1 MKNKILYSIMAF
13 VLGFCFTACSDDVDY
28 GINTTPLLKDGSV
41 VTGSADVTS
50 TSATLHGTVAGLDGQ
65 ATSAYVT
72 GFYYGLSQDNLSERV
87 VAPSSTSFEVSISG
101 MPGTVYY
108 YQAFVTLQGKVT
120 YKGEVSSL
128 TLTDSKAVTGDYQ
141 DLTANS
147 VKLSGQIQQLPAN
160 AEVGI
165 VVSGV
170 PGDERVRAGVRI
182 PGVLGT
188 DYSIE
193 ALGLVPATTYYYAA
207 YLDLGQGVVYGETK
221 EFTTPAKEF
230 DVDNDLVDLG
240 LSTKWAKCNIG
251 ANSETELGA
260 LVGFG
265 DLTGYN
271 TSINPEDYASGD
283 IYKSAQDIANKVTD
297 GKTTIPTIAEYE
309 ELFRCCKVEWIE
321 KEGVGGYQF
330 TGPNGNS
337 IFMPAAGSRT
347 QGTTASVG
355 TEGRYLSGSINAA
368 DPQFAMSYLF
378 NQGGNAR
385 STTPVYQALAVRPV
399 SVAKNVPFDKSLL
412 CKTWEIDLT
421 LDGEYQVFHGPSY
434 FYGTDD
440 SWRTVT
446 NGEPVVGDSWCW
458 DADFAGNTWVVGG
471 SAANCQGS
479 ITFNED
485 GTVVVKHVD
494 ADGKETTEEGTYTV
508 DEANKTITLEGA
520 NCLAPSNFAPGYVD
534 DLKNNIKILSLTDKS
549 LQLGVLRTDPSQGPC
564 QLSINM
570 VPQLEKYGY
579 KATLN
584 CYGQKPGGGEPS
596 DAWAGATV
604 TVAGGQTGTYTV
616 TFNTAEPRAYGQVY
630 TLDIEGFAAAY
641 PNAFVKIDTL
651 KADGNVIPFDANK
664 FYYGDIEGNG
674 KYRVEMANI
683 WGCGHNDGWN
693 GLKDTPFHPG
703 GGETTEE
710 TALAFNST
718 FEVTFTIV
726 SLDTNLEFTAKQ
738 TAVGLEPEWA
748 QPGNWGKENPG
759 AIKVVKD
766 NFQYKLASTSDLSM
780 NIDVDAD
787 CGGVGPANGA
797 VCLVDIVD
805 IRKYFSGFSAELK
818 SVVNDGV
825 NIPFDASKI
834 LYGDIENNG
843 NFRVE
848 LHNIWGSG
856 TAAAPAFDGETQV
869 EGNNCVLSLGY
880 QKSCKYTI
888 GNFSTELFAKPW

>member
-1 MKNKILYSIMAF
+1 MKNKILFSIMAF
-13 VLGFCFTACSDDVDY
+13 VLGFCFTACSDDDIAV
-28 GINTTPLLKDGSV
+28 NTTPLLKDGSV

-50 TSATLHGTVAGLDGQ
+50 TSATMHGTVAGLESQ
-65 ATSAYVT
+65 AQSAYVT
-72 GFYYGLSQDNLSERV
+72 GFYYGVSQDNLSERV
-87 VAPSSTSFEVSISG
+87 LANSASEFSATIAG

-128 TLTDSKAVTGDYQ
+128 ILTDSKAITGDYK
-141 DLTANS
+141 DLTATT
-147 VKLSGQIQQLPAN
+147 VKLSGQIQQLPAD

-170 PGDERVRAGVRI
+170 AGDERVRAGVRI
-182 PGVLGT
+182 PGVLGS
-188 DYSIE
+188 DYSID
-193 ALGLVPATTYYYAA
+193 ALGLIPGTTYYYAA
-207 YLDLGQGVVYGETK
+207 YLDLGQGVVYGDTK

-251 ANSETELGA
+251 ANSDTELGA

-283 IYKSAQDIANKVTD
+283 VYKSAQDIANKVTD

-321 KEGVGGYQF
+321 KEGVAGYKF

-347 QGTTASVG
+347 QGTTTSVG
-355 TEGRYLSGSINAA
+355 TEGRYLSGSVNAT

-399 SVAKNVPFDKSLL
+399 SVAKNIPFDKSLL

-421 LDGEYQVFHGPSY
+421 LDGEYKVFHGPTY
-434 FYGTDD
+434 FYGTQD

-458 DADFAGNTWVVGG
+458 DPDFAGNSWAVGG

-494 ADGKETTEEGTYTV
+494 AEGKETTEEGTYTV

-520 NCLAPSNFAPGYVD
+520 NCLAPANYGPGYTD
-534 DLKNNIKILSLTDKS
+534 DLKNNIKILSLTDKT
-549 LQLGVLRTDPSQGPC
+549 LQLAVMRTDPSQGAC
-564 QLSINM
+564 LLSINM
-570 VPQLEKYGY
+570 IPQLEKYGY
-579 KATLN
+579 KAVLS
-584 CYGQKPGGGEPS
+584 CYGQIPGGGEPS

-616 TFNTAEPRAYGQVY
+616 TFNTSEPRAYGQVY
-630 TLDIEGFAAAY
+630 VLDIEGFAAAY

-651 KADGNVIPFDANK
+651 KADGKVIPFDANK
-664 FYYGDIEGNG
+664 FYYGDIEEKGN
-674 KYRVEMANI
+674 YRVEIANI

-738 TAVGLEPEWA
+738 TAVGLNSDWTM
-748 QPGNWGKENPG
+748 PGQWGKENPG
-759 AIKVVKD
+759 AVKVVKE
-766 NFQYKLASTSDLSM
+766 NFQYKLASTSDFSM
-780 NIDVDAD
+780 LLDVDAN

-818 SVVNDGV
+818 SVVNDDV
-825 NIPFDASKI
+825 NVPFEASKI

-856 TAAAPAFDGETQV
+856 TAANPAFDGSTQV

-888 GNFSTELFAKPW
+888 GNFSSELFAKPW

>member
-1 MKNKILYSIMAF
+1 MAF
-13 VLGFCFTACSDDVDY
+13 VLGFCFTACSDDDIAV
-28 GINTTPLLKDGSV
+28 NTTPLLKDGSV

-50 TSATLHGTVAGLDGQ
+50 TSATMHGTVAGLESQ
-65 ATSAYVT
+65 AQSAYVT
-72 GFYYGLSQDNLSERV
+72 GFYYGVSQDNLSERV
-87 VAPSSTSFEVSISG
+87 LANSASEFSATIAG

-128 TLTDSKAVTGDYQ
+128 ILTDSKAVTGDYK
-141 DLTANS
+141 DLTATT
-147 VKLSGQIQQLPAN
+147 VKLSGQIQQLPAD

-170 PGDERVRAGVRI
+170 AGDERVRAGVRI
-182 PGVLGT
+182 PGVLGS
-188 DYSIE
+188 DYSID
-193 ALGLVPATTYYYAA
+193 ALGLIPGTTYYYAA
-207 YLDLGQGVVYGETK
+207 YLDLGQGVVYGDTK

-321 KEGVGGYQF
+321 KEGVAGYQF

-347 QGTTASVG
+347 QGTTTSVG
-355 TEGRYLSGSINAA
+355 TEGRYLSGSVNAT

-399 SVAKNVPFDKSLL
+399 SVAKNIPFDKSLL

-421 LDGEYQVFHGPSY
+421 LDGEYKVFHGPTY
-434 FYGTDD
+434 FYGTQD

-458 DADFAGNTWVVGG
+458 DPDFAGNSWAVGG

-494 ADGKETTEEGTYTV
+494 AEGKETTEEGTYTV

-520 NCLAPSNFAPGYVD
+520 NCLAPANYGPGYTD
-534 DLKNNIKILSLTDKS
+534 DLKNNIKILSLTDKT
-549 LQLGVLRTDPSQGPC
+549 LQLAVMRTDPSQGAC
-564 QLSINM
+564 LLSINM
-570 VPQLEKYGY
+570 IPQLEKYGY
-579 KATLN
+579 KAVLS
-584 CYGQKPGGGEPS
+584 CYGQIPGGGEPS

-616 TFNTAEPRAYGQVY
+616 TFNTSEPRAYGQVY
-630 TLDIEGFAAAY
+630 VLDIEGFAAAY

-651 KADGNVIPFDANK
+651 KADGKVIPFDANK
-664 FYYGDIEGNG
+664 FYYGNIQDDG
-674 KYRVEMANI
+674 KYRVEIANI
-683 WGCGHNDGWN
+683 WGCGHNDDWT

-738 TAVGLEPEWA
+738 TAVGLNSDWTM
-748 QPGNWGKENPG
+748 PGQWGKENPG
-759 AIKVVKD
+759 AVKVVKE
-766 NFQYKLASTSDLSM
+766 NFQYKLASTSDFSM
-780 NIDVDAD
+780 LLDVDAD

-818 SVVNDGV
+818 SVVNDDV
-825 NIPFDASKI
+825 NVPFDASKI

-856 TAAAPAFDGETQV
+856 TAANPAFDGSTQV

-888 GNFSTELFAKPW
+888 GNFSSELFAKPW

>member
-1 MKNKILYSIMAF
+1 MAF
-13 VLGFCFTACSDDVDY
+13 VLGLCFTACSDDDIAV
-28 GINTTPLLKDGSV
+28 NTTPLLKEGSV

-50 TSATLHGTVAGLDGQ
+50 TSATMHGTVAGLDGQ
-65 ATSAYVT
+65 AASAYVT
-72 GFYYGLSQDNLSERV
+72 GFYYGASQDNLSERV
-87 VAPSSTSFEVSISG
+87 LANSASEFSATVSG

-120 YKGEVSSL
+120 VKGDVQSL
-128 TLTDSKAVTGDYQ
+128 TLTNSKAITGDYK

-147 VKLSGQIQQLPAN
+147 VKLSGQIQQLPAD

-170 PGDERVRAGVRI
+170 AGDERVRAGVRI
-182 PGVLGT
+182 PGVLGS

-193 ALGLVPATTYYYAA
+193 ALGLVPGTTYYYAA

-251 ANSETELGA
+251 ANSETELGS

-309 ELFRCCKVEWIE
+309 ELFRCCNVEWME
-321 KEGVGGYQF
+321 KDGVAGYQF

-337 IFMPAAGSRT
+337 IFMPAAGSRSAAT
-347 QGTTASVG
+347 STGVG
-355 TEGRYLSGSINAA
+355 SEGRYLSGSINAT

-399 SVAKNVPFDKSLL
+399 SMAKNIPFDKSLL

-421 LDGEYQVFHGPSY
+421 LDGEYQIFHGPSY

-446 NGEPVVGDSWCW
+446 NGEPVVGDIWCW
-458 DADFAGNTWVVGG
+458 DADFAGNSWAVGG

-520 NCLAPSNFAPGYVD
+520 NCLAPSNFTPGYVD

-549 LQLGVLRTDPSQGPC
+549 LQLGVLRNPSQGAAL
-564 QLSINM
+564 LSINM

-579 KATLN
+579 
-584 CYGQKPGGGEPS
+584 
-596 DAWAGATV
+596 
-604 TVAGGQTGTYTV
+604 
-616 TFNTAEPRAYGQVY
+616 
-630 TLDIEGFAAAY
+630 
-641 PNAFVKIDTL
+641 
-651 KADGNVIPFDANK
+651 
-664 FYYGDIEGNG
+664 
-674 KYRVEMANI
+674 
-683 WGCGHNDGWN
+683 
-693 GLKDTPFHPG
+693 
-703 GGETTEE
+703 
-710 TALAFNST
+710 
-718 FEVTFTIV
+718 
-726 SLDTNLEFTAKQ
+726 
-738 TAVGLEPEWA
+738 
-748 QPGNWGKENPG
+748 
-759 AIKVVKD
+759 
-766 NFQYKLASTSDLSM
+766 
-780 NIDVDAD
+780 
-787 CGGVGPANGA
+787 
-797 VCLVDIVD
+797 
-805 IRKYFSGFSAELK
+805 
-818 SVVNDGV
+818 
-825 NIPFDASKI
+825 
-834 LYGDIENNG
+834 
-843 NFRVE
+843 
-848 LHNIWGSG
+848 
-856 TAAAPAFDGETQV
+856 
-869 EGNNCVLSLGY
+869 
-880 QKSCKYTI
+880 SCI
-888 GNFSTELFAKPW
+888 IN

>member
-1 MKNKILYSIMAF
+1 MKNKILFSIMAF
-13 VLGFCFTACSDDVDY
+13 VLGFCFTACSDDDIAV
-28 GINTTPLLKDGSV
+28 NTTPLLKDGSV

-50 TSATLHGTVAGLDGQ
+50 TSATMHGTVAGLESQ
-65 ATSAYVT
+65 AQSAYVT
-72 GFYYGLSQDNLSERV
+72 GFYYGVSQDNLSERV
-87 VAPSSTSFEVSISG
+87 LANSASEFSATIAG

-128 TLTDSKAVTGDYQ
+128 ILTDSKAVTGDYK
-141 DLTANS
+141 DLTATT
-147 VKLSGQIQQLPAN
+147 VKLSGQIQQLPAD

-170 PGDERVRAGVRI
+170 AGDERVRAGVRI
-182 PGVLGT
+182 PGVLGS
-188 DYSIE
+188 DYSID
-193 ALGLVPATTYYYAA
+193 ALGLIPGTTYYYAA
-207 YLDLGQGVVYGETK
+207 YLDLGQGVVYGDTK

-251 ANSETELGA
+251 ANSDTELGA

-283 IYKSAQDIANKVTD
+283 VYKSAQDIANKVTD

-321 KEGVGGYQF
+321 KEGVAGYKF

-347 QGTTASVG
+347 QGTTTSVG
-355 TEGRYLSGSINAA
+355 TEGRYLSGSVNAT

-399 SVAKNVPFDKSLL
+399 SVAKNIPFDKSLL

-421 LDGEYQVFHGPSY
+421 LDGEYQVFHGPTY
-434 FYGTDD
+434 FYGTQD

-458 DADFAGNTWVVGG
+458 DPDFAGNSWAVGG

-494 ADGKETTEEGTYTV
+494 AEGKETTEEGTYTV

-520 NCLAPSNFAPGYVD
+520 NCLAPANYGPGYTD
-534 DLKNNIKILSLTDKS
+534 DLKNNIKILSLTDKT
-549 LQLGVLRTDPSQGPC
+549 LQLAVMRTDPSQGAC
-564 QLSINM
+564 LLSINM
-570 VPQLEKYGY
+570 IPQLEKYGY
-579 KATLN
+579 KAVLS
-584 CYGQKPGGGEPS
+584 CYGQIPGGGEPS

-630 TLDIEGFAAAY
+630 VLDIEGFAAAY

-651 KADGNVIPFDANK
+651 KADGKVIPFDANK
-664 FYYGDIEGNG
+664 FYYGDIENNG
-674 KYRVEMANI
+674 KYRVEIANI
-683 WGCGHNDGWN
+683 WGFGHNDAWN

-718 FEVTFTIV
+718 FEVKFTIV
-726 SLDTNLEFTAKQ
+726 SLDTNLEFNAKQ
-738 TAVGLEPEWA
+738 TAVDLNSDWSMLGH
-748 QPGNWGKENPG
+748 WGKENPG
-759 AIKVVKD
+759 AIKVVKE
-766 NFQYKLASTSDLSM
+766 NFQYKLASTSDLSL

-787 CGGVGPANGA
+787 CGGTGTANGA

-825 NIPFDASKI
+825 NVPFDASKI

-856 TAAAPAFDGETQV
+856 TAANPAFDGATVV

>member
-1 MKNKILYSIMAF
+1 MAF
-13 VLGFCFTACSDDVDY
+13 VLGFCFTACSDDDIAV
-28 GINTTPLLKDGSV
+28 NTTPLLKDGSV

-50 TSATLHGTVAGLDGQ
+50 TSATMHGTVAGLESQ
-65 ATSAYVT
+65 AQSAYVT
-72 GFYYGLSQDNLSERV
+72 GFYYGVSQDNLSERV
-87 VAPSSTSFEVSISG
+87 LANSASEFSATIAG

-128 TLTDSKAVTGDYQ
+128 ILTDSKAVTGDYK
-141 DLTANS
+141 DLTATT
-147 VKLSGQIQQLPAN
+147 VKLSGQIQQLPAD

-170 PGDERVRAGVRI
+170 AGDERVRAGVRI
-182 PGVLGT
+182 PGVLGS
-188 DYSIE
+188 DYSID
-193 ALGLVPATTYYYAA
+193 ALGLIPGTTYYYAA
-207 YLDLGQGVVYGETK
+207 YLDLGQGVVYGDTK

-251 ANSETELGA
+251 ANSDTELGA

-283 IYKSAQDIANKVTD
+283 VYKSAQDIANKVTD

-321 KEGVGGYQF
+321 KEGVAGYKF

-347 QGTTASVG
+347 QGTTTSVG
-355 TEGRYLSGSINAA
+355 TEGRYLSGSVNAT

-399 SVAKNVPFDKSLL
+399 SVAKNIPFDKSLL

-421 LDGEYQVFHGPSY
+421 LDGEYKVFHGPTY
-434 FYGTDD
+434 FYGTQD

-458 DADFAGNTWVVGG
+458 DPDFAGNSWAVGG

-494 ADGKETTEEGTYTV
+494 AEGKETTEEGTYTV

-520 NCLAPSNFAPGYVD
+520 NCLAPANYGPGYTD
-534 DLKNNIKILSLTDKS
+534 DLKNNIKILSLTDKT
-549 LQLGVLRTDPSQGPC
+549 LQLAVMRTDPSQGAC
-564 QLSINM
+564 LLSINM
-570 VPQLEKYGY
+570 IPQLEKYGY
-579 KATLN
+579 KAVLS
-584 CYGQKPGGGEPS
+584 CYGQIPGGGEPS

-616 TFNTAEPRAYGQVY
+616 TFNTSEPRAYGQVY
-630 TLDIEGFAAAY
+630 VLDIEGFAAAY

-651 KADGNVIPFDANK
+651 KADGKVIPFDANK
-664 FYYGDIEGNG
+664 FY
-674 KYRVEMANI
+674 
-683 WGCGHNDGWN
+683 
-693 GLKDTPFHPG
+693 
-703 GGETTEE
+703 
-710 TALAFNST
+710 
-718 FEVTFTIV
+718 
-726 SLDTNLEFTAKQ
+726 
-738 TAVGLEPEWA
+738 
-748 QPGNWGKENPG
+748 
-759 AIKVVKD
+759 
-766 NFQYKLASTSDLSM
+766 
-780 NIDVDAD
+780 
-787 CGGVGPANGA
+787 
-797 VCLVDIVD
+797 
-805 IRKYFSGFSAELK
+805 
-818 SVVNDGV
+818 
-825 NIPFDASKI
+825 
-834 LYGDIENNG
+834 
-843 NFRVE
+843 
-848 LHNIWGSG
+848 
-856 TAAAPAFDGETQV
+856 
-869 EGNNCVLSLGY
+869 
-880 QKSCKYTI
+880 
-888 GNFSTELFAKPW
+888 

>member
-1 MKNKILYSIMAF
+1 MKNKILFSIMAF
-13 VLGFCFTACSDDVDY
+13 VLGFCFTACSDDDIAV
-28 GINTTPLLKDGSV
+28 NTTPLLKDGSV

-50 TSATLHGTVAGLDGQ
+50 TSATMHGTVAGLESQ
-65 ATSAYVT
+65 AQSAYVT
-72 GFYYGLSQDNLSERV
+72 GFYYGVSQDNLSERV
-87 VAPSSTSFEVSISG
+87 LANSASEFSATIAG

-128 TLTDSKAVTGDYQ
+128 ILTDSKAVTGDYK
-141 DLTANS
+141 DLTATT
-147 VKLSGQIQQLPAN
+147 VKLSGQIQQLPAD

-170 PGDERVRAGVRI
+170 AGDERVRAGVRI
-182 PGVLGT
+182 PGVLGS
-188 DYSIE
+188 DYSID
-193 ALGLVPATTYYYAA
+193 ALGLIPGTTYYYAA
-207 YLDLGQGVVYGETK
+207 YLDLGQGVVYGDTK

-283 IYKSAQDIANKVTD
+283 VYKSAQDIANKVTD

-321 KEGVGGYQF
+321 KEGVAGYQF

-347 QGTTASVG
+347 QGTTTSVG
-355 TEGRYLSGSINAA
+355 TEGRYLSGSVNAT

-399 SVAKNVPFDKSLL
+399 SVAKNIPFDKSLL

-421 LDGEYQVFHGPSY
+421 LDGEYKVFHGPTY
-434 FYGTDD
+434 FYGTQD

-458 DADFAGNTWVVGG
+458 DPDFAGNSWAVGG

-494 ADGKETTEEGTYTV
+494 AEGKETTEEGTYTV

-520 NCLAPSNFAPGYVD
+520 NCLAPANYGPGYTD
-534 DLKNNIKILSLTDKS
+534 DLKNNIKILSLTDKT
-549 LQLGVLRTDPSQGPC
+549 LQLAVMRTDPSQGAC
-564 QLSINM
+564 LLSINM
-570 VPQLEKYGY
+570 IPQLEKYGY
-579 KATLN
+579 KAVLS
-584 CYGQKPGGGEPS
+584 CYGQIPGGGEPS

-616 TFNTAEPRAYGQVY
+616 TFNTSEPRAYGQVY
-630 TLDIEGFAAAY
+630 VLDIEGFAAAY

-651 KADGNVIPFDANK
+651 KADGKVIPFDANK
-664 FYYGDIEGNG
+664 FYYGDIEEKGN
-674 KYRVEMANI
+674 YRVEIANI
-683 WGCGHNDGWN
+683 WGCGHNDDWT

-738 TAVGLEPEWA
+738 TAVGLNSDWTM
-748 QPGNWGKENPG
+748 PGQWGKENPG
-759 AIKVVKD
+759 AVKVVKE
-766 NFQYKLASTSDLSM
+766 NFQYKLASTSDFSM
-780 NIDVDAD
+780 LLDVDAD

-818 SVVNDGV
+818 SVVNDDV
-825 NIPFDASKI
+825 NVPFDASKI

-856 TAAAPAFDGETQV
+856 TAANPAFDGSTQV

-888 GNFSTELFAKPW
+888 GNFSSELFAKPW

>member
-1 MKNKILYSIMAF
+1 MKNKILFSIMAF
-13 VLGFCFTACSDDVDY
+13 VLGFCFTACSDDDIAV
-28 GINTTPLLKDGSV
+28 NTTPLLKDGSV

-50 TSATLHGTVAGLDGQ
+50 TSATMHGTVAGLESQ
-65 ATSAYVT
+65 AQSAYVT
-72 GFYYGLSQDNLSERV
+72 GFYYGVSQDNLSERV
-87 VAPSSTSFEVSISG
+87 LANSASEFSATIAG

-128 TLTDSKAVTGDYQ
+128 ILTDSKAVTGDYK
-141 DLTANS
+141 DLTATT
-147 VKLSGQIQQLPAN
+147 VKLSGQIQQLPAD

-170 PGDERVRAGVRI
+170 AGDERVRAGVRI
-182 PGVLGT
+182 PGVLGS
-188 DYSIE
+188 DYSID
-193 ALGLVPATTYYYAA
+193 ALGLIPGTTYYYAA
-207 YLDLGQGVVYGETK
+207 YLDLGQGVVYGDTK

-230 DVDNDLVDLG
+230 DVDNDLLDLG

-251 ANSETELGA
+251 ANSDTELGA

-283 IYKSAQDIANKVTD
+283 VYKSAQDIANKVTD
-297 GKTTIPTIAEYE
+297 GKATIPTIAEYE

-321 KEGVGGYQF
+321 KEGVAGYKF

-347 QGTTASVG
+347 QGTTTSVG
-355 TEGRYLSGSINAA
+355 TEGRYLSGSVNAT

-399 SVAKNVPFDKSLL
+399 SVAKNIPFDKSLL

-421 LDGEYQVFHGPSY
+421 LDGEYQVFHGPTY
-434 FYGTDD
+434 FYGTQD

-458 DADFAGNTWVVGG
+458 DPDFAGNSWAVGG

-494 ADGKETTEEGTYTV
+494 AEGKETTEEGTYTV

-520 NCLAPSNFAPGYVD
+520 NCLAPANYGPGYTD
-534 DLKNNIKILSLTDKS
+534 DLKNNIKILTLTDKT
-549 LQLGVLRTDPSQGPC
+549 LQLAVMRTDPSQGAC
-564 QLSINM
+564 LLSINM
-570 VPQLEKYGY
+570 IPQLEKYGY
-579 KATLN
+579 KAVLS
-584 CYGQKPGGGEPS
+584 CYGQIPGGGEPS

-616 TFNTAEPRAYGQVY
+616 TFNTSEPRAYGQVY
-630 TLDIEGFAAAY
+630 VLDIEGFAAAY

-651 KADGNVIPFDANK
+651 KADGKVIPFDANK
-664 FYYGDIEGNG
+664 FYYGDIEEKGN
-674 KYRVEMANI
+674 YRVEIANI

-738 TAVGLEPEWA
+738 TAVGLNSDWTM
-748 QPGNWGKENPG
+748 PGQWGKENPG
-759 AIKVVKD
+759 AVKVVKE
-766 NFQYKLASTSDLSM
+766 NFQYKLASTSDFSM
-780 NIDVDAD
+780 LLDVDAD

-818 SVVNDGV
+818 SVVNDDV
-825 NIPFDASKI
+825 NVPFDASKI

-856 TAAAPAFDGETQV
+856 TAANPAFDGSTQV

-888 GNFSTELFAKPW
+888 GNFSSELFAKPW

>member
-13 VLGFCFTACSDDVDY
+13 VLGFCFTACSDDDIAV
-28 GINTTPLLKDGSV
+28 NTTPLLKDGSV

-50 TSATLHGTVAGLDGQ
+50 TSATMHGTVAGLESQ
-65 ATSAYVT
+65 AQSAYVT
-72 GFYYGLSQDNLSERV
+72 GFYYGVSQDNLSERV
-87 VAPSSTSFEVSISG
+87 LANSASEFSATIAG

-128 TLTDSKAVTGDYQ
+128 ILTDSKAVTGDYK
-141 DLTANS
+141 DLTATT
-147 VKLSGQIQQLPAN
+147 VKLSGQIQQLPAD

-170 PGDERVRAGVRI
+170 AGDERVRAGVRI
-182 PGVLGT
+182 PGVLGS
-188 DYSIE
+188 DYSID
-193 ALGLVPATTYYYAA
+193 ALGLIPGTTYYYAA
-207 YLDLGQGVVYGETK
+207 YLDLGQGVVYGDTK

-251 ANSETELGA
+251 ANSDTDLGA

-321 KEGVGGYQF
+321 KEGVAGYQF

-347 QGTTASVG
+347 QGTTTSVG
-355 TEGRYLSGSINAA
+355 TEGRYLSGSVNAT

-399 SVAKNVPFDKSLL
+399 SVAKNIPFDKSLL

-421 LDGEYQVFHGPSY
+421 LDGEYQVFHGPTY
-434 FYGTDD
+434 FYGTQD

-458 DADFAGNTWVVGG
+458 DPDFAGNSWAVGG

-494 ADGKETTEEGTYTV
+494 AEGKETTEEGTYTV

-520 NCLAPSNFAPGYVD
+520 NCLAPANYGPGYTD
-534 DLKNNIKILSLTDKS
+534 DLKNNIKILSLTDKT
-549 LQLGVLRTDPSQGPC
+549 LQLAVMRTDPSQGAC
-564 QLSINM
+564 LLSINM
-570 VPQLEKYGY
+570 IPQLEKYGY
-579 KATLN
+579 KAVLS
-584 CYGQKPGGGEPS
+584 CYGQIPGGGEPS

-616 TFNTAEPRAYGQVY
+616 TFNTSEPRAYGQVY
-630 TLDIEGFAAAY
+630 VLDIEGFAAAY

-651 KADGNVIPFDANK
+651 KADGKVIPFDANK
-664 FYYGDIEGNG
+664 FYYGDIEDKGN
-674 KYRVEMANI
+674 YRVEIANI

-738 TAVGLEPEWA
+738 TAVGLNSDWSM
-748 QPGNWGKENPG
+748 PGNWGKENPG
-759 AIKVVKD
+759 AVKVVKE
-766 NFQYKLASTSDLSM
+766 NFQYKLASTSDFSM
-780 NIDVDAD
+780 LLDVDAD

-818 SVVNDGV
+818 SVVNDDV
-825 NIPFDASKI
+825 NVPFDASKI

-856 TAAAPAFDGETQV
+856 TAANPAFDGATQV
-869 EGNNCVLSLGY
+869 EGNNCMLSLGY

-888 GNFSTELFAKPW
+888 GNFSSELFAKPW

>member
-1 MKNKILYSIMAF
+1 MKNKILFSIMAF
-13 VLGFCFTACSDDVDY
+13 VLGFCFTACSDDDIAV
-28 GINTTPLLKDGSV
+28 NTTPLLKDGSV

-50 TSATLHGTVAGLDGQ
+50 TSATMHGTVAGLESQ
-65 ATSAYVT
+65 AQSAYVT
-72 GFYYGLSQDNLSERV
+72 GFYYGVSQDNLSERV
-87 VAPSSTSFEVSISG
+87 LANSASEFSATIAG

-128 TLTDSKAVTGDYQ
+128 ILTDSKAVTGDYK
-141 DLTANS
+141 DLTATT
-147 VKLSGQIQQLPAN
+147 VKLSGQIQQLPAD

-170 PGDERVRAGVRI
+170 AGDERVRAGVRI
-182 PGVLGT
+182 PGVLGS
-188 DYSIE
+188 DYSID
-193 ALGLVPATTYYYAA
+193 ALGLIPGTTYYYAA
-207 YLDLGQGVVYGETK
+207 YLDLGQGVVYGDTK

-251 ANSETELGA
+251 ANSDTELGA

-283 IYKSAQDIANKVTD
+283 VYKSAQDIANKVTD

-321 KEGVGGYQF
+321 KEGVAGYKF

-347 QGTTASVG
+347 QGTTTSVG
-355 TEGRYLSGSINAA
+355 TEGRYLSGSVNAT

-399 SVAKNVPFDKSLL
+399 SVAKNIPFDKSLL

-421 LDGEYQVFHGPSY
+421 LDGEYQVFHGPTY
-434 FYGTDD
+434 FYGTQD

-458 DADFAGNTWVVGG
+458 DPDFAGNSWAVGG

-494 ADGKETTEEGTYTV
+494 AEGKETTEEGTYTV

-520 NCLAPSNFAPGYVD
+520 NCLAPANYGPGYTD
-534 DLKNNIKILSLTDKS
+534 DLKNNIKILSLTDKT
-549 LQLGVLRTDPSQGPC
+549 LQLAVMRTDPSQGAC
-564 QLSINM
+564 LLSINM
-570 VPQLEKYGY
+570 IPQLEKYGY
-579 KATLN
+579 KAVLS
-584 CYGQKPGGGEPS
+584 CYGQIPGGGEPS

-616 TFNTAEPRAYGQVY
+616 TFNTSEPRAYGQVY
-630 TLDIEGFAAAY
+630 VLDIEGFAAAY

-651 KADGNVIPFDANK
+651 KADGKVIPFDANK
-664 FYYGDIEGNG
+664 FYYGNIQDDG
-674 KYRVEMANI
+674 KYRVEIANI
-683 WGCGHNDGWN
+683 WGCGHNDDWT

-738 TAVGLEPEWA
+738 TAVGLNSDWTM
-748 QPGNWGKENPG
+748 PGQWGKENPG
-759 AIKVVKD
+759 AVKVVKE
-766 NFQYKLASTSDLSM
+766 NFQYKLASTSDFSM
-780 NIDVDAD
+780 LLDVDAD

-818 SVVNDGV
+818 SVVNDDV
-825 NIPFDASKI
+825 NVPFDASKI

-856 TAAAPAFDGETQV
+856 TAANPAFDGSTQV

-888 GNFSTELFAKPW
+888 GNFSSELFAKPW

>member
-28 GINTTPLLKDGSV
+28 GVNTTPLLKDGSV

-50 TSATLHGTVAGLDGQ
+50 TSATMHGTVAGLENQ
-65 ATSAYVT
+65 AQSAYVT
-72 GFYYGLSQDNLSERV
+72 GFYYGISQDNLSERV
-87 VAPSSTSFEVSISG
+87 LANSASEFSATVSG

-120 YKGEVSSL
+120 VKGNVQSL
-128 TLTDSKAVTGDYQ
+128 TLTDSKAVTGDYK
-141 DLTANS
+141 DLTSNS
-147 VKLSGQIQQLPAN
+147 VKLSGQIQQLPAD

-165 VVSGV
+165 VISGV
-170 PGDERVRAGVRI
+170 AGDERVRAGVRI
-182 PGVLGT
+182 PGVLGS

-207 YLDLGQGVVYGETK
+207 YLDLGQGVVYGDTK

-251 ANSETELGA
+251 ASSETELGA

-271 TSINPEDYASGD
+271 TSINPEDYASAD
-283 IYKSAQDIANKVTD
+283 IYKSAQDIANKTTD
-297 GKTTIPTIAEYE
+297 GKTTIPTIEEYE
-309 ELFRCCKVEWIE
+309 ELFRCCKVEWME
-321 KEGVGGYQF
+321 KEGVAGYQF

-347 QGTTASVG
+347 QRTTAGVG
-355 TEGRYLSGSINAA
+355 NEGRYLSGSVNAT
-368 DPQFAMSYLF
+368 DGQFAMSYLF
-378 NQGGNAR
+378 NQGGNGR
-385 STTPVYQALAVRPV
+385 STTPVYQALSVRPV

-421 LDGEYQVFHGPSY
+421 LDGEYQVFPGPTY
-434 FYGTDD
+434 FYGTQD

-446 NGEPVVGDSWCW
+446 NNEPIVGDSWCW
-458 DADFAGNTWVVGG
+458 APTFADASWAVGG

-485 GTVVVKHVD
+485 GTVVVKHVA
-494 ADGKETTEEGTYTV
+494 ADGKETVEEGTYTV
-508 DEANKTITLEGA
+508 DEAKKTITLKDA
-520 NCLAPSNFAPGYVD
+520 NCLAPTKFAPGFVD

-549 LQLGVLRTDPSQGPC
+549 LQLAVLRTDPSQGPC
-564 QLSINM
+564 LLSINM
-570 VPQLEKYGY
+570 IPQLEKYGY

-596 DAWAGATV
+596 DAWAGATC
-604 TVAGGQTGTYTV
+604 TVAGGQTGTYTL
-616 TFNTAEPRAYGQVY
+616 TFNAAEPRAYGQVY
-630 TLDIEGFAAAY
+630 ILDIEGFAAAY

-674 KYRVEMANI
+674 KYRIEMANI
-683 WGCGHNDGWN
+683 WGRGHNDAWN
-693 GLKDTPFHPG
+693 GLKDTPFRPG

-726 SLDTNLEFTAKQ
+726 SLDTNLEFNAKQ
-738 TAVGLEPEWA
+738 TAVGLEPGWA

-759 AIKVVKD
+759 AIKVVKE
-766 NFQYKLASTSDLSM
+766 NFQYKLASTSDLSL

-787 CGGVGPANGA
+787 CDGTGPANGA

-825 NIPFDASKI
+825 NVPFEASKI
-834 LYGDIENNG
+834 LYGDIEDNG

-856 TAAAPAFDGETQV
+856 TAANPAFDGATVV

>member
-1 MKNKILYSIMAF
+1 MAF
-13 VLGFCFTACSDDVDY
+13 VMGLCLTACSDDDIAV
-28 GINTTPLLKDGSV
+28 NTTPLLKDGSV
-41 VTGSADVTS
+41 VTGSADVTP
-50 TSATLHGTVAGLDGQ
+50 TSATMHGTVAGLESQ
-65 ATSAYVT
+65 AQSAYVT
-72 GFYYGLSQDNLSERV
+72 GFYYGVSQDNLSERV
-87 VAPSSTSFEVSISG
+87 LANSASEFSATIAG

-128 TLTDSKAVTGDYQ
+128 ILTDSKAVTGDYK
-141 DLTANS
+141 DLTATT
-147 VKLSGQIQQLPAN
+147 VKLSGQIQQLPAD

-170 PGDERVRAGVRI
+170 AGDERVRAGVRI
-182 PGVLGT
+182 PGVLGS
-188 DYSIE
+188 DYSID
-193 ALGLVPATTYYYAA
+193 ALGLIPGTTYYYAA
-207 YLDLGQGVVYGETK
+207 YLDLGQGVVYGDTK

-251 ANSETELGA
+251 ANSETDLGA

-321 KEGVGGYQF
+321 KEGVAGYQF

-347 QGTTASVG
+347 QGTTTSVG
-355 TEGRYLSGSINAA
+355 TEGRYLSGSVNAT

-399 SVAKNVPFDKSLL
+399 SVAKNIPFDKSLL

-421 LDGEYQVFHGPSY
+421 LDGEYQVFHGPTY
-434 FYGTDD
+434 FYGTQD

-458 DADFAGNTWVVGG
+458 DPDFAGNSWAVGG

-494 ADGKETTEEGTYTV
+494 AEGKETTEEGTYTV

-520 NCLAPSNFAPGYVD
+520 NCLAPANYGPGYTD
-534 DLKNNIKILSLTDKS
+534 DLKNNIKILSLTDKT
-549 LQLGVLRTDPSQGPC
+549 LQLAVMRTDPSQGAC
-564 QLSINM
+564 LLSINM
-570 VPQLEKYGY
+570 IPQLEKYGY
-579 KATLN
+579 KAVLS
-584 CYGQKPGGGEPS
+584 CYGQIPGGGEPS

-616 TFNTAEPRAYGQVY
+616 TFNTSEPRAYGQVY
-630 TLDIEGFAAAY
+630 VLDIEGFAAAY

-651 KADGNVIPFDANK
+651 KADGKVIPFDANK
-664 FYYGDIEGNG
+664 FYYGDIEDKGN
-674 KYRVEMANI
+674 YRVEIANI

-738 TAVGLEPEWA
+738 TAVGLNSDWSM
-748 QPGNWGKENPG
+748 PGNWGKENPG
-759 AIKVVKD
+759 AVKVVKE
-766 NFQYKLASTSDLSM
+766 NFQYKLASTSDFSM
-780 NIDVDAD
+780 LLDVDAD

-818 SVVNDGV
+818 SVVNDDV
-825 NIPFDASKI
+825 NVPFDASKI
-834 LYGDIENNG
+834 LYGDIEDNG

-848 LHNIWGSG
+848 LHNIWGNG
-856 TAAAPAFDGETQV
+856 TAANPAFDGSTQV
-869 EGNNCVLSLGY
+869 EGNNCMLSLGY

-888 GNFSTELFAKPW
+888 GNFSSELFAKPW

>member
-1 MKNKILYSIMAF
+1 MKNKILFSIMAF
-13 VLGFCFTACSDDVDY
+13 VLGFCFTACSDDDIAV
-28 GINTTPLLKDGSV
+28 NTTPLLKDGSV

-50 TSATLHGTVAGLDGQ
+50 TSATMHGTVAGLESQ
-65 ATSAYVT
+65 AQSAYVT
-72 GFYYGLSQDNLSERV
+72 GFYYGVSQDNLSERV
-87 VAPSSTSFEVSISG
+87 LANSASEFSATIAG

-128 TLTDSKAVTGDYQ
+128 ILTDSKAVTGDYK
-141 DLTANS
+141 DLTATT
-147 VKLSGQIQQLPAN
+147 VKLSGQIQQLPAD

-170 PGDERVRAGVRI
+170 AGDERVRAGVRI
-182 PGVLGT
+182 PGVLGS
-188 DYSIE
+188 DYSID
-193 ALGLVPATTYYYAA
+193 ALGLIPGTTYYYAA
-207 YLDLGQGVVYGETK
+207 YLDLGQGVVYGDTK

-251 ANSETELGA
+251 ANSDTELGA

-283 IYKSAQDIANKVTD
+283 VYKSAQDIANKVTD

-321 KEGVGGYQF
+321 KEGVAGYKF

-347 QGTTASVG
+347 QGTTTSVG
-355 TEGRYLSGSINAA
+355 TEGRYLSGSVNAT

-399 SVAKNVPFDKSLL
+399 SVAKNIPFDKSLL

-421 LDGEYQVFHGPSY
+421 LDGEYKVFHGPTY
-434 FYGTDD
+434 FYGTQD

-458 DADFAGNTWVVGG
+458 DPDFAGNSWAVGG

-494 ADGKETTEEGTYTV
+494 AKGKETTEEGTYTV

-520 NCLAPSNFAPGYVD
+520 NCLAPANYGPGYTD
-534 DLKNNIKILSLTDKS
+534 DLKNNIKILSLTDKT
-549 LQLGVLRTDPSQGPC
+549 LQLAVMRTDPSQGAC
-564 QLSINM
+564 LLSINM
-570 VPQLEKYGY
+570 IPQLEKYGY
-579 KATLN
+579 KAVLS
-584 CYGQKPGGGEPS
+584 CYGQIPGGGEPS

-616 TFNTAEPRAYGQVY
+616 TFNTSEPRAYGQVY
-630 TLDIEGFAAAY
+630 VLDIEGFAAAY

-651 KADGNVIPFDANK
+651 KADGKVIPFDANK
-664 FYYGDIEGNG
+664 FYYGNIQDDG
-674 KYRVEMANI
+674 KYRVEIANI
-683 WGCGHNDGWN
+683 WGCGHNDDWT

-738 TAVGLEPEWA
+738 TAVGLNSDWTM
-748 QPGNWGKENPG
+748 PGHWGKENPG
-759 AIKVVKD
+759 AVKVVKE
-766 NFQYKLASTSDLSM
+766 NFQYKLASTSDFSM
-780 NIDVDAD
+780 LLDVDAD

-818 SVVNDGV
+818 SVVNDDV
-825 NIPFDASKI
+825 NVPFDASKI

-856 TAAAPAFDGETQV
+856 TAANPAFDGSTQV

-888 GNFSTELFAKPW
+888 GNFSSELFAKPW

>member
-1 MKNKILYSIMAF
+1 MKNKILFSIMAF
-13 VLGFCFTACSDDVDY
+13 VLGFCFTACSDDDIAV
-28 GINTTPLLKDGSV
+28 NTTPLLKDGSV

-50 TSATLHGTVAGLDGQ
+50 TSATMHGTVAGLESQ
-65 ATSAYVT
+65 AQSAYVT
-72 GFYYGLSQDNLSERV
+72 GFYYGVSQDNLSERV
-87 VAPSSTSFEVSISG
+87 LANSASEFSATIAG

-128 TLTDSKAVTGDYQ
+128 ILTDSKAVTGDYK
-141 DLTANS
+141 DLTATT
-147 VKLSGQIQQLPAN
+147 VKLSGQIQQLPAD

-170 PGDERVRAGVRI
+170 AGDERVRAGVRI
-182 PGVLGT
+182 PGVLGS
-188 DYSIE
+188 DYSID
-193 ALGLVPATTYYYAA
+193 ALGLIPGTTYYYAA
-207 YLDLGQGVVYGETK
+207 YLDLGQGVVYGDTK

-309 ELFRCCKVEWIE
+309 ELFRCCKVEWIV
-321 KEGVGGYQF
+321 KEGVAGYQF

-347 QGTTASVG
+347 QGTTTSVG
-355 TEGRYLSGSINAA
+355 TEGRYLSGSVNAT

-399 SVAKNVPFDKSLL
+399 SVAKNIPFDKSLL

-421 LDGEYQVFHGPSY
+421 LDGEYKVFHGPTY
-434 FYGTDD
+434 FYGTQD

-458 DADFAGNTWVVGG
+458 DPDFAGNSWAVGG

-494 ADGKETTEEGTYTV
+494 AEGKETTEEGTYTV

-520 NCLAPSNFAPGYVD
+520 NCLAPANYGPGYTD
-534 DLKNNIKILSLTDKS
+534 DLKNNIKILSLTDKT
-549 LQLGVLRTDPSQGPC
+549 LQLAVMRTDPSQGAC
-564 QLSINM
+564 LLSINM
-570 VPQLEKYGY
+570 IPQLEKYGY
-579 KATLN
+579 KAVLS
-584 CYGQKPGGGEPS
+584 CYGQIPGGGEPS

-616 TFNTAEPRAYGQVY
+616 TFNTSEPRAYGQVY
-630 TLDIEGFAAAY
+630 VLDIEGFAAAY

-651 KADGNVIPFDANK
+651 KADGKVIPFDANK
-664 FYYGDIEGNG
+664 FYYGDIEDKGN
-674 KYRVEMANI
+674 YRVEIANI

-738 TAVGLEPEWA
+738 TAVGLNSDWTM
-748 QPGNWGKENPG
+748 PGQWGKENPG
-759 AIKVVKD
+759 AVKVVKE
-766 NFQYKLASTSDLSM
+766 NFQYKLASTSDFSM
-780 NIDVDAD
+780 LLDVDAD

-818 SVVNDGV
+818 SVVNDDV
-825 NIPFDASKI
+825 NVPFDASKI

-856 TAAAPAFDGETQV
+856 TAANPAFDGSTQV
-869 EGNNCVLSLGY
+869 EGNNCMLSLGY

-888 GNFSTELFAKPW
+888 GNFSSELFAKPW

>member
-1 MKNKILYSIMAF
+1 MKNKILFSIMAF
-13 VLGFCFTACSDDVDY
+13 VLGFCFTACSDDDIAV
-28 GINTTPLLKDGSV
+28 NTTPLLKDGSV

-50 TSATLHGTVAGLDGQ
+50 TSATMHGTVAGLESQ
-65 ATSAYVT
+65 AQSAYVT
-72 GFYYGLSQDNLSERV
+72 GFYYGVSQDNLSERV
-87 VAPSSTSFEVSISG
+87 LANSASEFSATIAG

-128 TLTDSKAVTGDYQ
+128 ILTDSKAVTGDYK
-141 DLTANS
+141 DLTATT
-147 VKLSGQIQQLPAN
+147 VKLSGQIQQLPAD

-170 PGDERVRAGVRI
+170 AGDERVRAGVRI
-182 PGVLGT
+182 PGVLGS
-188 DYSIE
+188 DYSID
-193 ALGLVPATTYYYAA
+193 ALGLIPGTTYYYAA
-207 YLDLGQGVVYGETK
+207 YLDLGQGVVYGDTK

-251 ANSETELGA
+251 ANSETDLGA

-321 KEGVGGYQF
+321 KEGVAGYKF

-347 QGTTASVG
+347 QGTTTSVG
-355 TEGRYLSGSINAA
+355 TEGRYLSGSVNAT

-399 SVAKNVPFDKSLL
+399 SVAKNIPFDKSLL

-421 LDGEYQVFHGPSY
+421 LDGEYKVFHGPTY
-434 FYGTDD
+434 FYGTQD

-458 DADFAGNTWVVGG
+458 DPDFAGNSWAVGG

-494 ADGKETTEEGTYTV
+494 AEGKETTEEGTYTV

-520 NCLAPSNFAPGYVD
+520 NCLAPANYGPGYTD
-534 DLKNNIKILSLTDKS
+534 DLKNNIKILSLTDKT
-549 LQLGVLRTDPSQGPC
+549 LQLAVMRTDPSQGAC
-564 QLSINM
+564 LLSINM
-570 VPQLEKYGY
+570 IPQLEKYGY
-579 KATLN
+579 KAVLS
-584 CYGQKPGGGEPS
+584 CYGQIPGGGEPS

-616 TFNTAEPRAYGQVY
+616 TFNTSEPRAYGQVY
-630 TLDIEGFAAAY
+630 VLDIEGFAAAY

-651 KADGNVIPFDANK
+651 KADGKVIPFDANK
-664 FYYGDIEGNG
+664 FYYGDIEDKGN
-674 KYRVEMANI
+674 YRVEIANI

-693 GLKDTPFHPG
+693 GLTDTPFHPG

-738 TAVGLEPEWA
+738 TAVGLNSDWSM
-748 QPGNWGKENPG
+748 PGNWGKENPG
-759 AIKVVKD
+759 AVKVVKE
-766 NFQYKLASTSDLSM
+766 NFQYKLASTSDFSM
-780 NIDVDAD
+780 LLDVDAD

-818 SVVNDGV
+818 SVVNDDV
-825 NIPFDASKI
+825 NVPFDASKI
-834 LYGDIENNG
+834 LYGDIEDNG

-848 LHNIWGSG
+848 LHNIWGNG
-856 TAAAPAFDGETQV
+856 TAANPAFDGSTQV

-888 GNFSTELFAKPW
+888 GNFSSELFAKPW

>member
-1 MKNKILYSIMAF
+1 MAF
-13 VLGFCFTACSDDVDY
+13 VLGFCFTACSDDDIAV
-28 GINTTPLLKDGSV
+28 NTTPLLKDGSV

-50 TSATLHGTVAGLDGQ
+50 TSATMHGTVAGLESQ
-65 ATSAYVT
+65 AQSAYVT
-72 GFYYGLSQDNLSERV
+72 GFYYGVSQDNLSERV
-87 VAPSSTSFEVSISG
+87 LANSASEFSATIAG

-128 TLTDSKAVTGDYQ
+128 ILTDSKAVTGDYK
-141 DLTANS
+141 DLTATT
-147 VKLSGQIQQLPAN
+147 VKLSGQIQQLPAD

-170 PGDERVRAGVRI
+170 AGDERVRAGVRI
-182 PGVLGT
+182 PGVLGS
-188 DYSIE
+188 DYSID
-193 ALGLVPATTYYYAA
+193 ALGLIPGTTYYYAA
-207 YLDLGQGVVYGETK
+207 YLDLGQGVVYGDTK

-251 ANSETELGA
+251 ANSETDLGA

-321 KEGVGGYQF
+321 KEGVAGYQF

-347 QGTTASVG
+347 QGTTTSVG
-355 TEGRYLSGSINAA
+355 TEGRYLSGSVNAT

-399 SVAKNVPFDKSLL
+399 SVAKNIPFDKSLL

-421 LDGEYQVFHGPSY
+421 LDGEYQVFHGPTY
-434 FYGTDD
+434 FYGTQD

-458 DADFAGNTWVVGG
+458 DPDFAGNSWAVGG

-494 ADGKETTEEGTYTV
+494 AEGKETTEEGTYTV

-520 NCLAPSNFAPGYVD
+520 NCLAPANYGPGYTD
-534 DLKNNIKILSLTDKS
+534 DLKNNIKILSLTDKT
-549 LQLGVLRTDPSQGPC
+549 LQLAVMRTDPSQGAC
-564 QLSINM
+564 LLSINM
-570 VPQLEKYGY
+570 IPQLEKYGY
-579 KATLN
+579 KAVLS
-584 CYGQKPGGGEPS
+584 CYGQIPGGGEPS

-616 TFNTAEPRAYGQVY
+616 TFNTSEPRAYGQVY
-630 TLDIEGFAAAY
+630 VLDIEGFAAAY

-651 KADGNVIPFDANK
+651 KADGKVIPFDANK
-664 FYYGDIEGNG
+664 FYYGDIEDKGN
-674 KYRVEMANI
+674 YRVEIANI

-738 TAVGLEPEWA
+738 TAVGLNSDWSM
-748 QPGNWGKENPG
+748 PGNWGKENPG
-759 AIKVVKD
+759 AVKVVKE
-766 NFQYKLASTSDLSM
+766 NFQYKLASTSDFSM
-780 NIDVDAD
+780 LLDVDAD

-818 SVVNDGV
+818 SVVNDDV
-825 NIPFDASKI
+825 NVPFDASKI
-834 LYGDIENNG
+834 LYGDIEDNG

-848 LHNIWGSG
+848 LHNIWGNG
-856 TAAAPAFDGETQV
+856 TAANPAFDGSTQV
-869 EGNNCVLSLGY
+869 EGNNCMLSLGY

-888 GNFSTELFAKPW
+888 GNFSSELFAKPW

>member
-1 MKNKILYSIMAF
+1 MKNKILFSIMAF
-13 VLGFCFTACSDDVDY
+13 VLGFCFTACSDDDIAV
-28 GINTTPLLKDGSV
+28 NTTPLLKDGSV

-50 TSATLHGTVAGLDGQ
+50 TSATMHGTVAGLESQ
-65 ATSAYVT
+65 AQSAYVT
-72 GFYYGLSQDNLSERV
+72 GFYYGVSQDNLSERV
-87 VAPSSTSFEVSISG
+87 LANSASEFSATIAG

-128 TLTDSKAVTGDYQ
+128 ILTDSKAITGDYK
-141 DLTANS
+141 DLTATT
-147 VKLSGQIQQLPAN
+147 VKLSGQIQQLPAD

-170 PGDERVRAGVRI
+170 AGDERVRAGVRI
-182 PGVLGT
+182 PGVLGS
-188 DYSIE
+188 DYSID
-193 ALGLVPATTYYYAA
+193 ALGLIPGTTYYYAA
-207 YLDLGQGVVYGETK
+207 YLDLGQGVVYGDTK

-251 ANSETELGA
+251 ANSDTELGA

-283 IYKSAQDIANKVTD
+283 VYKSAQDIANKVTD

-321 KEGVGGYQF
+321 KEGVAGYKF

-347 QGTTASVG
+347 QGTTTSVG
-355 TEGRYLSGSINAA
+355 TEGRYLSGSVNAT

-399 SVAKNVPFDKSLL
+399 SVAKNIPFDKSLL

-421 LDGEYQVFHGPSY
+421 LDGEYKVFHGPTY
-434 FYGTDD
+434 FYGTQD

-458 DADFAGNTWVVGG
+458 DPDFAGNSWAVGG

-485 GTVVVKHVD
+485 GTIVVKHVD
-494 ADGKETTEEGTYTV
+494 AEGKETTEEGTYTV

-520 NCLAPSNFAPGYVD
+520 NCLAPANYGPGYTD
-534 DLKNNIKILSLTDKS
+534 DLKNNIKILSLTDKT
-549 LQLGVLRTDPSQGPC
+549 LQLAVMRTDPSQGAC
-564 QLSINM
+564 LLSINM
-570 VPQLEKYGY
+570 IPQLEKYGY
-579 KATLN
+579 KAVLS
-584 CYGQKPGGGEPS
+584 CYGQIPGGGEPS

-616 TFNTAEPRAYGQVY
+616 TFNTSEPRAYGQVY
-630 TLDIEGFAAAY
+630 VLDIEGFAAAY

-651 KADGNVIPFDANK
+651 KADGKVIPFDANK
-664 FYYGDIEGNG
+664 FYYGNIQDDG
-674 KYRVEMANI
+674 KYRVEIANI
-683 WGCGHNDGWN
+683 WGCGHNDDWT

-738 TAVGLEPEWA
+738 TAVGLNSDWTM
-748 QPGNWGKENPG
+748 PGQWGKENPG
-759 AIKVVKD
+759 AVKVVKE
-766 NFQYKLASTSDLSM
+766 NFQYKLASTSDFSM
-780 NIDVDAD
+780 LLDVDAD

-818 SVVNDGV
+818 SVVNDDV
-825 NIPFDASKI
+825 NVPFDASKI

-856 TAAAPAFDGETQV
+856 TAANPAFDGSTQV

-888 GNFSTELFAKPW
+888 GNFSSELFAKPW

>member
-1 MKNKILYSIMAF
+1 MKNKILYSIMTF
-13 VLGFCFTACSDDVDY
+13 VLGFCFTACSDDVEY
-28 GINTTPLLKDGSV
+28 GVGTTPLLKDGSV
-41 VTGSADVTS
+41 VTGSADVTA
-50 TSATLHGTVAGLDGQ
+50 TSATMNGTVDGLEAQ
-65 ATSAYVT
+65 SSSAYVT
-72 GFYYGLSQDNLSERV
+72 GFYYGTSQDNLSERV
-87 VAPSSTSFEVSISG
+87 TAQSDATFSATISG

-108 YQAFVTLQGKVT
+108 YQAFVSLQSKVT
-120 YKGEVSSL
+120 VKGEVKSL
-128 TLTDSKAVTGDYQ
+128 ILTDTKAVTGDYK

-147 VKLSGQIQQLPAN
+147 VKLSGQIQQLTAD

-193 ALGLVPATTYYYAA
+193 ALGLVPSTTYYYAA

-221 EFTTPAKEF
+221 EFTTVAKEF

-251 ANSETELGA
+251 ASSETELGA

-283 IYKSAQDIANKVTD
+283 IYKTAQDVANKVTD

-309 ELFRCCKVEWIE
+309 ELFRCCKVEWME
-321 KEGVGGYQF
+321 KEGVAGYQF

-347 QGTTASVG
+347 KGNTAGVG
-355 TEGRYLSGSINAA
+355 TEGRYLSGSVNGS
-368 DPQFAMSYLF
+368 DSQFAMSYLF
-378 NQGGNAR
+378 NQNGNGR
-385 STTPVYQALAVRPV
+385 STTPVYQALSVRPV
-399 SVAKNVPFDKSLL
+399 SVAKNIPFDKSLL

-434 FYGTDD
+434 FYGTED

-458 DADFAGNTWVVGG
+458 DADFAGNSWAVGG

-494 ADGKETTEEGTYTV
+494 ADGKETVEEGTYTV

-520 NCLAPSNFAPGYVD
+520 NCLAPANFGPGYTD

-549 LQLGVLRTDPSQGPC
+549 LQLGVLRTDPSQGAC
-564 QLSINM
+564 LLSINM
-570 VPQLEKYGY
+570 IPQLEKYGY

-630 TLDIEGFAAAY
+630 VLDIEGFAAAY

-651 KADGNVIPFDANK
+651 KADGKVIPFDANK
-664 FYYGDIEGNG
+664 FYYGDIENNG
-674 KYRVEMANI
+674 KYRVEIANI
-683 WGCGHNDGWN
+683 WGCGHNDAWN

-726 SLDTNLEFTAKQ
+726 SLDTNLEFNAKQ
-738 TAVGLEPEWA
+738 TAVGLEPGWA

-759 AIKVVKD
+759 AIKVVKE
-766 NFQYKLASTSDLSM
+766 NFQYKLASTSDLSL

-787 CGGVGPANGA
+787 CDGTGPANGA

-825 NIPFDASKI
+825 NVPFDAPKI

-856 TAAAPAFDGETQV
+856 TAANPAFDGATVV

>member
-1 MKNKILYSIMAF
+1 MKNKILFSIMAF
-13 VLGFCFTACSDDVDY
+13 VLGFCFTACSDDDIAV
-28 GINTTPLLKDGSV
+28 NTTPLLKDGSV

-50 TSATLHGTVAGLDGQ
+50 TSATMHGTVAGLESQ
-65 ATSAYVT
+65 AQSAYVT
-72 GFYYGLSQDNLSERV
+72 GFYYGVSQDNLSERV
-87 VAPSSTSFEVSISG
+87 LANSASEFSATIAG

-128 TLTDSKAVTGDYQ
+128 ILTDSKAVTGDYK
-141 DLTANS
+141 DLTATT
-147 VKLSGQIQQLPAN
+147 VKLSGQIQQLPAD

-170 PGDERVRAGVRI
+170 AGDERVRAGVRI
-182 PGVLGT
+182 PGVLGS
-188 DYSIE
+188 DYSID
-193 ALGLVPATTYYYAA
+193 ALGLIPGTTYYYAA
-207 YLDLGQGVVYGETK
+207 YLDLGQGVVYGDTK

-251 ANSETELGA
+251 ANSETDLGA

-321 KEGVGGYQF
+321 KEGVAGYQF

-347 QGTTASVG
+347 QGTTTSVG
-355 TEGRYLSGSINAA
+355 TEGRYLSGSVNAT

-399 SVAKNVPFDKSLL
+399 SVAKNIPFDKSLL

-421 LDGEYQVFHGPSY
+421 LDGEYQVFHGPTY
-434 FYGTDD
+434 FYGTQD

-458 DADFAGNTWVVGG
+458 DPDFAGNSWAVGG

-494 ADGKETTEEGTYTV
+494 AEGKETTEEGTYTV

-520 NCLAPSNFAPGYVD
+520 NCLAPANYGPGYTD
-534 DLKNNIKILSLTDKS
+534 DLKNNIKILSLTDKT
-549 LQLGVLRTDPSQGPC
+549 LQLAVMRTDPSQGAC
-564 QLSINM
+564 LLSINM
-570 VPQLEKYGY
+570 IPQLEKYGY
-579 KATLN
+579 KAVLS
-584 CYGQKPGGGEPS
+584 CYGQIPGGGEPS

-616 TFNTAEPRAYGQVY
+616 TFNTSEPRAYGQVY
-630 TLDIEGFAAAY
+630 VLDIEGFAAAY

-651 KADGNVIPFDANK
+651 KADGKVIPFDANK
-664 FYYGDIEGNG
+664 FYYGDIEDKGN
-674 KYRVEMANI
+674 YRVEIANI

-738 TAVGLEPEWA
+738 TAVGLNSDWSM
-748 QPGNWGKENPG
+748 PGNWGKENPG
-759 AIKVVKD
+759 AVKVVKE
-766 NFQYKLASTSDLSM
+766 NFQYKLASTSDFSM
-780 NIDVDAD
+780 LLDVDAD

-818 SVVNDGV
+818 SVVNDDV
-825 NIPFDASKI
+825 NVPFDASKI
-834 LYGDIENNG
+834 LYGDIEDNG

-848 LHNIWGSG
+848 LHNIWGNG
-856 TAAAPAFDGETQV
+856 TAANPAFDGSTQV
-869 EGNNCVLSLGY
+869 EGNNCMLSLGY

-888 GNFSTELFAKPW
+888 GNFSSELFAKPW

>member
-1 MKNKILYSIMAF
+1 MAF
-13 VLGFCFTACSDDVDY
+13 VMGLCLTACSDDDIAV
-28 GINTTPLLKDGSV
+28 NTTPLLKEGSV

-50 TSATLHGTVAGLDGQ
+50 TSATMHGTVAGLDGQ
-65 ATSAYVT
+65 AASAYVT
-72 GFYYGLSQDNLSERV
+72 GFYYGASQDNLSERV
-87 VAPSSTSFEVSISG
+87 LANSASEFSATVSG

-120 YKGEVSSL
+120 VKGDVQSL
-128 TLTDSKAVTGDYQ
+128 TLTDSKAVTGDYN

-147 VKLSGQIQQLPAN
+147 VKLSGQIQQLPAD
-160 AEVGI
+160 AEAGI
-165 VVSGV
+165 VISGV
-170 PGDERVRAGVRI
+170 AGDERVRAGVRI
-182 PGVLGT
+182 PGVLGS

-251 ANSETELGA
+251 ASSETELGA

-265 DLTGYN
+265 DLSGYN
-271 TSINPEDYASGD
+271 TSINPEDYASAD
-283 IYKSAQDIANKVTD
+283 IYKSAQDIANKSTD

-309 ELFRCCKVEWIE
+309 ELFRCCKVEWME
-321 KEGVGGYQF
+321 KAGVAGYQF

-347 QGTTASVG
+347 QATAAGVG
-355 TEGRYLSGSINAA
+355 SEGRYLSGSVNAT
-368 DPQFAMSYLF
+368 DGQFAMSYLF
-378 NQGGNAR
+378 NQGGNGR
-385 STTPVYQALAVRPV
+385 STTPVYQALSVRPV

-434 FYGTDD
+434 FYGTQD
-440 SWRTVT
+440 SWRTIA
-446 NGEPVVGDSWCW
+446 NNEPIVGDSWCW
-458 DADFAGNTWVVGG
+458 DADFAGNSWAVGG

-494 ADGKETTEEGTYTV
+494 ADGKETVEEGTYTV

-520 NCLAPSNFAPGYVD
+520 NCLAPSNFGPGYVD
-534 DLKNNIKILSLTDKS
+534 DLKNNIKILSLTAKS
-549 LQLGVLRTDPSQGPC
+549 LQLGVLRTDPTQGPC

-570 VPQLEKYGY
+570 IPQLEKYGY
-579 KATLN
+579 KATLT
-584 CYGQKPGGGEPS
+584 CYGQLPGGGEPS
-596 DAWAGATV
+596 DAWAGATC
-604 TVAGGQTGTYTV
+604 TVAGGQTGTYTL
-616 TFNTAEPRAYGQVY
+616 TFNAAEPRAYGQVY
-630 TLDIEGFAAAY
+630 ILDIEGFAAAY
-641 PNAFVKIDTL
+641 PNAFVKIDAI
-651 KADGNVIPFDANK
+651 KADGNDVPFDANK
-664 FYYGDIEGNG
+664 FYYGDIEGLG

-683 WGCGHNDGWN
+683 WGAGHNDSWN
-693 GLKDTPFHPG
+693 GLKDSPFRQG

-726 SLDTNLEFTAKQ
+726 SLDTNLEFTAVQ
-738 TAVGLEPEWA
+738 TAVGLNSDWSM
-748 QPGNWGKENPG
+748 PGNWGKENPG

-766 NFQYKLASTSDLSM
+766 NFQYKLVSDADYTMS
-780 NIDVDAD
+780 IDVDAD
-787 CGGVGPANGA
+787 CGGVGPTNGA
-797 VCLVDIVD
+797 VCLVDIVG
-805 IRKYFSGFSAELK
+805 IRSYFSGFSAELK
-818 SVVNDGV
+818 SVVNDGDNV
-825 NIPFDASKI
+825 PFDASKI
-834 LYGDIENNG
+834 IYGDIEDKG

-848 LHNIWGSG
+848 LHNIWGAG
-856 TAAAPAFDGETQV
+856 TAASPAFDGETQV

-880 QKSCKYTI
+880 QKSLKYTI
-888 GNFSTELFAKPW
+888 GNFSSELFAKPW

>member
-1 MKNKILYSIMAF
+1 MAF
-13 VLGFCFTACSDDVDY
+13 VLGFCFTACSDDDIAV
-28 GINTTPLLKDGSV
+28 NTTPLLKDGSV

-50 TSATLHGTVAGLDGQ
+50 TSATMHGTVAGLESQ
-65 ATSAYVT
+65 AQSAYVT
-72 GFYYGLSQDNLSERV
+72 GFYYGVSQDNLSERV
-87 VAPSSTSFEVSISG
+87 LANSASEFSATIAG

-128 TLTDSKAVTGDYQ
+128 ILTDSKAVTGDYK
-141 DLTANS
+141 DLTATT
-147 VKLSGQIQQLPAN
+147 VKLSGQIQQLPAD

-170 PGDERVRAGVRI
+170 AGDERVRAGVRI
-182 PGVLGT
+182 PGVLGS
-188 DYSIE
+188 DYSID
-193 ALGLVPATTYYYAA
+193 ALGLIPGTTYYYAA
-207 YLDLGQGVVYGETK
+207 YLDLGQGVVYGDTK

-251 ANSETELGA
+251 ANSDTELGA

-283 IYKSAQDIANKVTD
+283 VYKSAQDIANKVTD

-321 KEGVGGYQF
+321 KEGVAGYKF

-347 QGTTASVG
+347 QGTTTSVG
-355 TEGRYLSGSINAA
+355 TEGRYLSGSVNAT

-399 SVAKNVPFDKSLL
+399 SVAKNIPFDKSLL

-421 LDGEYQVFHGPSY
+421 LDGEYKVFHGPTY
-434 FYGTDD
+434 FYGTQD

-458 DADFAGNTWVVGG
+458 DPDFAGNSWAVGG

-494 ADGKETTEEGTYTV
+494 AEGKETTEEGTYTV

-520 NCLAPSNFAPGYVD
+520 NCLAPANYGPGYTD
-534 DLKNNIKILSLTDKS
+534 DLKNNIKILSLTDKT
-549 LQLGVLRTDPSQGPC
+549 LQLAVMRTDPSQGAC
-564 QLSINM
+564 LLSINM
-570 VPQLEKYGY
+570 IPQLEKYGY
-579 KATLN
+579 KAVLS
-584 CYGQKPGGGEPS
+584 CYGQIPGGGEPS

-616 TFNTAEPRAYGQVY
+616 TFNTSEPRAYGQVY
-630 TLDIEGFAAAY
+630 VLDIEGFAAAY

-651 KADGNVIPFDANK
+651 KADGKVIPFDANK
-664 FYYGDIEGNG
+664 FYYGNIQDDG
-674 KYRVEMANI
+674 KYRVEIANI
-683 WGCGHNDGWN
+683 WGCGHNDDWT

-738 TAVGLEPEWA
+738 TAVGLNSDWTM
-748 QPGNWGKENPG
+748 PGQWGKENPG
-759 AIKVVKD
+759 AVKVVKE
-766 NFQYKLASTSDLSM
+766 NFQYKLASTSDFSM
-780 NIDVDAD
+780 LLDVDAD

-818 SVVNDGV
+818 SVVNDDV
-825 NIPFDASKI
+825 NVPFDASKI

-856 TAAAPAFDGETQV
+856 TAANPAFDGSTQV

-888 GNFSTELFAKPW
+888 GNFSSELFAKPW

>member
-1 MKNKILYSIMAF
+1 MKNKILYGIMAF
-13 VLGFCFTACSDDVDY
+13 VMGLCLTACSDDDIAV
-28 GINTTPLLKDGSV
+28 NTTPLLKEGSV
-41 VTGSADVTS
+41 VTGSADVTA
-50 TSATLHGTVAGLDGQ
+50 TSATMHGTVAGLDGQ
-65 ATSAYVT
+65 AASAYVT
-72 GFYYGLSQDNLSERV
+72 GFYYGASQDQLTNRVTAQSEAEFSASV
-87 VAPSSTSFEVSISG
+87 SG

-120 YKGEVSSL
+120 VKGDVQSL
-128 TLTDSKAVTGDYQ
+128 TLTDSKAVTGDYK

-147 VKLSGQIQQLPAN
+147 VKLSGQIQQLPAD

-165 VVSGV
+165 VISGV
-170 PGDERVRAGVRI
+170 AGDERVRAGVRI
-182 PGVLGT
+182 PGVLGS

-251 ANSETELGA
+251 ASSETELGA

-265 DLTGYN
+265 DITGYN
-271 TSINPEDYASGD
+271 TSIDPEDYASGN
-283 IYKSAQDIANKVTD
+283 IYKSAQDLANIATD

-309 ELFRCCKVEWIE
+309 ELFRCCKVEWME
-321 KEGVGGYQF
+321 KEGVAGYQF

-355 TEGRYLSGSINAA
+355 TEGRYLSGSINAN
-368 DPQFAMSYLF
+368 DQQFAMSYLF

-385 STTPVYQALAVRPV
+385 ATTPVYQALSVRPV
-399 SVAKNVPFDKSLL
+399 SVAKNIPFDKSLL

-421 LDGEYQVFHGPSY
+421 LDGEYQIFAGPSY
-434 FYGTDD
+434 FYGTTD

-446 NGEPVVGDSWCW
+446 NGEPIVGDSWCW
-458 DADFAGNTWVVGG
+458 AADFAGNSWAVGG

-485 GTVVVKHVD
+485 GTVVVTHVD
-494 ADGKETTEEGTYTV
+494 ADGKETVEEGTYTV
-508 DEANKTITLEGA
+508 DEVNKTITLEGA
-520 NCLAPSNFAPGYVD
+520 NCLAPSNFGPGYVD

-549 LQLGVLRTDPSQGPC
+549 LQLGVLRTDPSQGAC
-564 QLSINM
+564 LLSINM
-570 VPQLEKYGY
+570 IPQLEKYGY
-579 KATLN
+579 KATLT

-596 DAWAGATV
+596 DCWAGATV

-616 TFNTAEPRAYGQVY
+616 TFNAAEPRAYGQVY
-630 TLDIEGFAAAY
+630 ILDIDGFAAAY
-641 PNAFVKIDTL
+641 PNAFVKIDAI
-651 KADGNVIPFDANK
+651 KADGNDVPFDANK
-664 FYYGDIEGNG
+664 FYYGNIEGGG

-683 WGCGHNDGWN
+683 WGCGHNDSWN
-693 GLKDTPFHPG
+693 GLKDTPFQPA

-726 SLDTNLEFTAKQ
+726 SLDTNLEFLAKQ
-738 TAVGLEPEWA
+738 TVVGLDPGWGM
-748 QPGNWGKENPG
+748 PGNWGKENPG

-766 NFQYKLASTSDLSM
+766 NFQYKLASDADYSM
-780 NIDVDAD
+780 LLDADAD
-787 CGGVGPANGA
+787 CGGAGPNNGA
-797 VCLVDIVD
+797 VCLVDIVG
-805 IRKYFSGFSAELK
+805 IRSYFSGFSAELK

-825 NIPFDASKI
+825 NVPFDASKI
-834 LYGDIENNG
+834 LYGDLEGNG

-848 LHNIWGSG
+848 LHNIWGAG
-856 TAAAPAFDGETQV
+856 TAANPAFDGETQV
-869 EGNNCVLSLGY
+869 EGNNCVLSLGF
-880 QKSCKYTI
+880 QKSSKYTI
-888 GNFSTELFAKPW
+888 GNFSSELFAKPW

>member
-1 MKNKILYSIMAF
+1 MKNKILFSIMAF
-13 VLGFCFTACSDDVDY
+13 VLGFCFTACSDDDIAV
-28 GINTTPLLKDGSV
+28 NTTPLLKDGSV

-50 TSATLHGTVAGLDGQ
+50 TSATMHGTVAGLESQ
-65 ATSAYVT
+65 AQSAYVT
-72 GFYYGLSQDNLSERV
+72 GFYYGVSQDNLSERV
-87 VAPSSTSFEVSISG
+87 LANSASDFSATIAG

-128 TLTDSKAVTGDYQ
+128 ILTDSKAVTGDYK
-141 DLTANS
+141 DLTATT
-147 VKLSGQIQQLPAN
+147 VKLSGQIQQLPAD

-170 PGDERVRAGVRI
+170 AGDERVRAGVRI
-182 PGVLGT
+182 PGVLGS
-188 DYSIE
+188 DYSID
-193 ALGLVPATTYYYAA
+193 ALGLIPGTTYYYAA
-207 YLDLGQGVVYGETK
+207 YLDLGQGVVYGDTK

-321 KEGVGGYQF
+321 KEGVAGYKF

-347 QGTTASVG
+347 QGTTTSVG
-355 TEGRYLSGSINAA
+355 TEGRYLSGSVNAT

-399 SVAKNVPFDKSLL
+399 SVAKNIPFDKSLL

-421 LDGEYQVFHGPSY
+421 LDGEYQVFHGPTY
-434 FYGTDD
+434 FYGTQD

-458 DADFAGNTWVVGG
+458 DPDFAGNSWAVGG

-494 ADGKETTEEGTYTV
+494 AEGKETTEEGTYTV

-520 NCLAPSNFAPGYVD
+520 NCLAPANYGPGYTD
-534 DLKNNIKILSLTDKS
+534 DLKNNIKILSLTDKT
-549 LQLGVLRTDPSQGPC
+549 LQLAVMRTDPSQGAC
-564 QLSINM
+564 LLSINM
-570 VPQLEKYGY
+570 IPQLEKYGY
-579 KATLN
+579 KAVLS
-584 CYGQKPGGGEPS
+584 CYGQIPGGGEPS

-616 TFNTAEPRAYGQVY
+616 TFNTSEPRAYGQVY
-630 TLDIEGFAAAY
+630 VLDIEGFAAAY

-651 KADGNVIPFDANK
+651 KADGKVIPFDANK
-664 FYYGDIEGNG
+664 FYYGDIEEKGN
-674 KYRVEMANI
+674 YRVEIANI

-738 TAVGLEPEWA
+738 TAVGLNSDWTM
-748 QPGNWGKENPG
+748 PGQWGKENPG
-759 AIKVVKD
+759 AVKVVKE
-766 NFQYKLASTSDLSM
+766 NFQYKLASTSDFSM
-780 NIDVDAD
+780 LLDVDAD

-818 SVVNDGV
+818 SVVNDDV
-825 NIPFDASKI
+825 NVPFDASKI
-834 LYGDIENNG
+834 LYGDIEDNG

-856 TAAAPAFDGETQV
+856 TAANPAFDGSTQV

-888 GNFSTELFAKPW
+888 GNFSSELFAKPW

>member
-1 MKNKILYSIMAF
+1 MKNKILYGIMAF
-13 VLGFCFTACSDDVDY
+13 VMGLCLTACSDDDIAV
-28 GINTTPLLKDGSV
+28 NTTPLLKEGSV

-50 TSATLHGTVAGLDGQ
+50 TSATMHGTVAGLDGQ
-65 ATSAYVT
+65 AASAYVT
-72 GFYYGLSQDNLSERV
+72 GFYYGASQDNLSERV
-87 VAPSSTSFEVSISG
+87 LANSASEFSATVSG

-120 YKGEVSSL
+120 VKGNVQSL
-128 TLTDSKAVTGDYQ
+128 TLTDSKAVTGDYK
-141 DLTANS
+141 DLTSNS
-147 VKLSGQIQQLPAN
+147 VKLSGQIQQLPAD

-165 VVSGV
+165 VISGV
-170 PGDERVRAGVRI
+170 AGDERVRAGVRI
-182 PGVLGT
+182 PGVLGS

-207 YLDLGQGVVYGETK
+207 YLDLGQGVVYGDTK

-251 ANSETELGA
+251 ASSETELGA

-271 TSINPEDYASGD
+271 TSINPEDYASAD
-283 IYKSAQDIANKVTD
+283 IYKSAQDIANKTTD
-297 GKTTIPTIAEYE
+297 GKTTIPTIEEYE
-309 ELFRCCKVEWIE
+309 ELFRCCKVEWME
-321 KEGVGGYQF
+321 KEGVAGYQF

-347 QGTTASVG
+347 QRTTASVG
-355 TEGRYLSGSINAA
+355 TEGRYLSGSVNAT
-368 DPQFAMSYLF
+368 DGQFAMSYLF
-378 NQGGNAR
+378 NQGGNGR
-385 STTPVYQALAVRPV
+385 STTPVYQALSVRPV

-421 LDGEYQVFHGPSY
+421 LDGEYQVFPGPTY
-434 FYGTDD
+434 FYGTQD

-446 NGEPVVGDSWCW
+446 NNEPIVGDSWCW
-458 DADFAGNTWVVGG
+458 APTFADASWAVGG

-485 GTVVVKHVD
+485 GTVVVKHVA
-494 ADGKETTEEGTYTV
+494 ADGKETVEEGTYTV
-508 DEANKTITLEGA
+508 DEAKKTITLKDA
-520 NCLAPSNFAPGYVD
+520 NCLAPTKFAPGFVD

-549 LQLGVLRTDPSQGPC
+549 LQLAVLRTDPSQGPC
-564 QLSINM
+564 LLSINM
-570 VPQLEKYGY
+570 IPQLEKYGY

-596 DAWAGATV
+596 DAWAGATC
-604 TVAGGQTGTYTV
+604 TVAGGQTGTYTL
-616 TFNTAEPRAYGQVY
+616 TFNAAEPRAYGQVY
-630 TLDIEGFAAAY
+630 ILDIEGFAAAY

-674 KYRVEMANI
+674 KYRIEMANI
-683 WGCGHNDGWN
+683 WGRGHNDAWN
-693 GLKDTPFHPG
+693 GLKDTPFRPG

-726 SLDTNLEFTAKQ
+726 SLDTNLEFNAKQ
-738 TAVGLEPEWA
+738 TAVGLEPGWA

-759 AIKVVKD
+759 AIKVVKE
-766 NFQYKLASTSDLSM
+766 NFQYKLASTSDLSL

-787 CGGVGPANGA
+787 CDGTGPANGA

-825 NIPFDASKI
+825 NVPFEASKI
-834 LYGDIENNG
+834 LYGDIEDNG

-856 TAAAPAFDGETQV
+856 TAANPAFDGATVV

>member
-1 MKNKILYSIMAF
+1 MSF
-13 VLGFCFTACSDDVDY
+13 VLGLCFTACSDDDIEV
-28 GINTTPLLKDGSV
+28 NTTPLLKDGSV

-50 TSATLHGTVAGLDGQ
+50 TSATMHGTVAGLDGQ
-65 ATSAYVT
+65 AASAYVT
-72 GFYYGLSQDNLSERV
+72 GFYYGVSQDQLNDRV
-87 VAPSSTSFEVSISG
+87 TAQSGAEFSAVVTG

-120 YKGEVSSL
+120 VKGEVMSL
-128 TLTDSKAVTGDYQ
+128 TLTDSKAITGDHK

-147 VKLSGQIQQLPAN
+147 VKLSGQIQKLPAD

-170 PGDERVRAGVRI
+170 AGDERVRAGVRI
-182 PGVLGT
+182 PGVLGS
-188 DYSIE
+188 DYSVE
-193 ALGLVPATTYYYAA
+193 ALGLVPGTTYYYAA
-207 YLDLGQGVVYGETK
+207 YLDLGQGGVYGETK
-221 EFTTPAKEF
+221 EFTTPVKEF

-251 ANSETELGA
+251 ANSETELGS

-283 IYKSAQDIANKVTD
+283 VYKSAQDIANKVTD

-321 KEGVGGYQF
+321 KEGVAGYKF

-347 QGTTASVG
+347 QGTTTSVG
-355 TEGRYLSGSINAA
+355 TEGRYLSGSVNAT

-399 SVAKNVPFDKSLL
+399 SVAKNIPFDKSLL

-421 LDGEYQVFHGPSY
+421 LDGEYKVFHGPTY
-434 FYGTDD
+434 FYGTQD

-458 DADFAGNTWVVGG
+458 DPDFAGNSWAVGG

-494 ADGKETTEEGTYTV
+494 AEGKETTEEGTYTV

-520 NCLAPSNFAPGYVD
+520 NCLAPANYGPGYTD
-534 DLKNNIKILSLTDKS
+534 DLKNNIKILSLTDKT
-549 LQLGVLRTDPSQGPC
+549 LQLAVMRTDPSQGAC
-564 QLSINM
+564 LLSINM
-570 VPQLEKYGY
+570 IPQLEKYGY
-579 KATLN
+579 KAVLS
-584 CYGQKPGGGEPS
+584 CYGQIPGGGEPS

-616 TFNTAEPRAYGQVY
+616 TFNTSEPRAYGQVY
-630 TLDIEGFAAAY
+630 VLDIEGFAAAY

-651 KADGNVIPFDANK
+651 KADGKVIPFDANK
-664 FYYGDIEGNG
+664 FYYGDIEDKGN
-674 KYRVEMANI
+674 YRVEIANI

-738 TAVGLEPEWA
+738 TAVGLNSDWTM
-748 QPGNWGKENPG
+748 PGQWGKENPG
-759 AIKVVKD
+759 AVKVVKE
-766 NFQYKLASTSDLSM
+766 NFQYKLASTSDFSM
-780 NIDVDAD
+780 LLDVDAD

-818 SVVNDGV
+818 SVVNDDV
-825 NIPFDASKI
+825 NVPFDASKI

-856 TAAAPAFDGETQV
+856 TAANPAFDGATQV

-888 GNFSTELFAKPW
+888 GNFSSELFAKPW

>member
-1 MKNKILYSIMAF
+1 MSF
-13 VLGFCFTACSDDVDY
+13 VLGLCFTACSDDDIEV
-28 GINTTPLLKDGSV
+28 NTTPLLKDGSV

-50 TSATLHGTVAGLDGQ
+50 TSATMHGTVAGLDGQ
-65 ATSAYVT
+65 AASAYVT
-72 GFYYGLSQDNLSERV
+72 GFYYGVSQDQLNDRV
-87 VAPSSTSFEVSISG
+87 TAQSGAEFSAVVTG

-120 YKGEVSSL
+120 VKGEVMSL
-128 TLTDSKAVTGDYQ
+128 TLTDSKAITGDHK

-147 VKLSGQIQQLPAN
+147 VKLSGQIQKLPAD

-170 PGDERVRAGVRI
+170 AGDERVRAGVRI
-182 PGVLGT
+182 PGVLGS
-188 DYSIE
+188 DYSVE
-193 ALGLVPATTYYYAA
+193 ALGLVPGTTYYYAA

-221 EFTTPAKEF
+221 EFTTPVKEF

-251 ANSETELGA
+251 ANSETELGS

-283 IYKSAQDIANKVTD
+283 VYKSAQDIANKVTD

-321 KEGVGGYQF
+321 KEGVAGYKF

-347 QGTTASVG
+347 QGTTTSVG
-355 TEGRYLSGSINAA
+355 TEGRYLSGSVNAT

-399 SVAKNVPFDKSLL
+399 SVAKNIPFDKSLL

-421 LDGEYQVFHGPSY
+421 LDGEYQVFHGPTY
-434 FYGTDD
+434 FYGTQD

-458 DADFAGNTWVVGG
+458 DPDFAGNSWAVGG

-494 ADGKETTEEGTYTV
+494 AEGKETTEEGTYTV
-508 DEANKTITLEGA
+508 DEANKTITFEGA
-520 NCLAPSNFAPGYVD
+520 NCLAPTNFAPGFVD

-564 QLSINM
+564 LLSINM

-616 TFNTAEPRAYGQVY
+616 TFNAAEPRAYGQVY
-630 TLDIEGFAAAY
+630 ILDIEGFAAAY
-641 PNAFVKIDTL
+641 PNAFVKIDAI
-651 KADGNVIPFDANK
+651 KADGNDVPFDANK
-664 FYYGDIEGNG
+664 FYYGDIENNG
-674 KYRVEMANI
+674 KYRIEMANI
-683 WGCGHNDGWN
+683 WGCGHNDSWN
-693 GLKDTPFHPG
+693 GLKDSPFRPG

-710 TALAFNST
+710 TALGFNST

-726 SLDTNLEFTAKQ
+726 SLDTNLEFNVKQ
-738 TAVGLEPEWA
+738 TAVGLSPGWDM
-748 QPGNWGKENPG
+748 PGNWGKENPG
-759 AIKVVKD
+759 AVKVVKD
-766 NFQYKLASTSDLSM
+766 NFQYKLASTSDFSM
-780 NIDVDAD
+780 LLDVDAD

-818 SVVNDGV
+818 SVVNDDV
-825 NIPFDASKI
+825 NVPFDASKI

-856 TAAAPAFDGETQV
+856 TAANPAFDGSTQV
-869 EGNNCVLSLGY
+869 EGNNCMLSLGY

-888 GNFSTELFAKPW
+888 GNFSSELFAKPW

>member
-1 MKNKILYSIMAF
+1 MKNKILFSIMAF
-13 VLGFCFTACSDDVDY
+13 VLGFCFTACSDDDIAV
-28 GINTTPLLKDGSV
+28 NTTPLLKDGSV

-50 TSATLHGTVAGLDGQ
+50 TSATMHGTVAGLESQ
-65 ATSAYVT
+65 AQSAYVT
-72 GFYYGLSQDNLSERV
+72 GFYYGVSQDNLSERV
-87 VAPSSTSFEVSISG
+87 LANSASEFSATIAG

-128 TLTDSKAVTGDYQ
+128 ILTDSKAVTGDYK
-141 DLTANS
+141 DLTATT
-147 VKLSGQIQQLPAN
+147 VKLSGQIQQLPAD

-170 PGDERVRAGVRI
+170 AGDERVRAGVRI
-182 PGVLGT
+182 PGVLGS
-188 DYSIE
+188 DYSID
-193 ALGLVPATTYYYAA
+193 ALGLIPGTTYYYAA
-207 YLDLGQGVVYGETK
+207 YLDLGQGVVYGDTK

-251 ANSETELGA
+251 ANSDTELGA

-283 IYKSAQDIANKVTD
+283 VYKSAQDIANKVTD
-297 GKTTIPTIAEYE
+297 GKATIPTIAEYE

-321 KEGVGGYQF
+321 KEGVAGYKF

-347 QGTTASVG
+347 QGTTTSVG
-355 TEGRYLSGSINAA
+355 TEGRYLSGSVNAT

-399 SVAKNVPFDKSLL
+399 SVAKNIPFDKSLL

-421 LDGEYQVFHGPSY
+421 LDGEYQVFHGPTY
-434 FYGTDD
+434 FYGTQD

-458 DADFAGNTWVVGG
+458 DPDFAGNSWAVGG

-494 ADGKETTEEGTYTV
+494 AEGKETTEEGTYTV

-520 NCLAPSNFAPGYVD
+520 NCLAPANYGPGYTD
-534 DLKNNIKILSLTDKS
+534 DLKNNIKILTLTDKT
-549 LQLGVLRTDPSQGPC
+549 LQLAVMRTDPSQGAC
-564 QLSINM
+564 LLSINM
-570 VPQLEKYGY
+570 IPQLEKYGY
-579 KATLN
+579 KAVLS
-584 CYGQKPGGGEPS
+584 CYGQIPGGGEPS

-616 TFNTAEPRAYGQVY
+616 TFNTSEPRAYGQVY
-630 TLDIEGFAAAY
+630 VLDIEGFAAAY

-651 KADGNVIPFDANK
+651 KADGKVIPFDANK
-664 FYYGDIEGNG
+664 FYYGDIEEKGN
-674 KYRVEMANI
+674 YRVEIANI

-738 TAVGLEPEWA
+738 TAVGLNSDWTM
-748 QPGNWGKENPG
+748 PGQWGKENPG
-759 AIKVVKD
+759 AVKVVKE
-766 NFQYKLASTSDLSM
+766 NFQYKLASTSDFSM
-780 NIDVDAD
+780 LLDVDAD

-818 SVVNDGV
+818 SVVNDDV
-825 NIPFDASKI
+825 NVPFDASKI

-856 TAAAPAFDGETQV
+856 TAANPAFDGSTQV

-888 GNFSTELFAKPW
+888 GNFSSELFAKPW

>member
-1 MKNKILYSIMAF
+1 MKNKILFSIMAF
-13 VLGFCFTACSDDVDY
+13 VLGFCFTACSDDDIAV
-28 GINTTPLLKDGSV
+28 NTTPLLKDGSV

-50 TSATLHGTVAGLDGQ
+50 TSATMHGTVAGLESQ
-65 ATSAYVT
+65 AQSAYVT
-72 GFYYGLSQDNLSERV
+72 GFYYGVSQDNLSERV
-87 VAPSSTSFEVSISG
+87 LANSASEFSATIAG

-128 TLTDSKAVTGDYQ
+128 ILTDSKAVTGDYK
-141 DLTANS
+141 DLTATT
-147 VKLSGQIQQLPAN
+147 VKLSGQIQQLPAD

-170 PGDERVRAGVRI
+170 AGDERVRAGVRI
-182 PGVLGT
+182 PGVLGS
-188 DYSIE
+188 DYSID
-193 ALGLVPATTYYYAA
+193 ALGLIPGTTYYYAA
-207 YLDLGQGVVYGETK
+207 YLDLGQGVVYGDTK

-251 ANSETELGA
+251 ANSDTELGA

-283 IYKSAQDIANKVTD
+283 VYKSAQDIANKVTD

-321 KEGVGGYQF
+321 KEGVAGYQF

-347 QGTTASVG
+347 QGTTTSVG
-355 TEGRYLSGSINAA
+355 TEGRYLSGSVNAT

-399 SVAKNVPFDKSLL
+399 SVAKNIPFDKSLL

-421 LDGEYQVFHGPSY
+421 LDGEYQVFHGPTY
-434 FYGTDD
+434 FYGTQD

-458 DADFAGNTWVVGG
+458 DPDFAGNSWAVGG

-494 ADGKETTEEGTYTV
+494 AEGKETTEEGTYTV

-520 NCLAPSNFAPGYVD
+520 NCLAPANYGPGYTD
-534 DLKNNIKILSLTDKS
+534 DLKNNIKILSLTDKT
-549 LQLGVLRTDPSQGPC
+549 LQLAVMRTDPSQGAC
-564 QLSINM
+564 LLSINM
-570 VPQLEKYGY
+570 IPQLEKYGY
-579 KATLN
+579 KAVLS
-584 CYGQKPGGGEPS
+584 CYGQIPGGGEPS

-616 TFNTAEPRAYGQVY
+616 TFNTSEPRAYGQVY
-630 TLDIEGFAAAY
+630 VLDIEGFAAAY

-651 KADGNVIPFDANK
+651 KADGKVIPFDANK
-664 FYYGDIEGNG
+664 FYYGNIQDDG
-674 KYRVEMANI
+674 KYRVEIANI
-683 WGCGHNDGWN
+683 WGCGHNDDWT

-738 TAVGLEPEWA
+738 TAVGLNSDWSM
-748 QPGNWGKENPG
+748 PGNWGKENPE
-759 AIKVVKD
+759 AVKVVKE
-766 NFQYKLASTSDLSM
+766 NFQYKLASTSDFSM
-780 NIDVDAD
+780 LLDVDAD
-787 CGGVGPANGA
+787 CDGVGPANGA

-818 SVVNDGV
+818 SVVNDDV
-825 NIPFDASKI
+825 NVPFDASKI

-856 TAAAPAFDGETQV
+856 TAANPAFDGATQV
-869 EGNNCVLSLGY
+869 EGNNCMLSLGY

-888 GNFSTELFAKPW
+888 GNFSSELFAKPW